1 MIRPRR
7 IVLGVKLYTT
17 VTQEIGGMIRDG
29 SLAAGDQ
36 LPSVRALSL
45 SRKVSP
51 ATVLKAYEALE
62 AGGLVEARPRS
73 GYYVREVKAR
83 PLPPPTS
90 RPRRSST
97 RLAVSDLVFE
107 TLEASRNREVIPL
120 GSAFPSP
127 VQFPW
132 PKLAR
137 YLGSSA
143 RHLDPWATVESLPPG
158 SLDLRRQIAK
168 RYLALGISVGIDQII
183 VTAGALEALN
193 LALQCVTR
201 PGDTIAIES
210 PTFYGCLQAAQ
221 RLGLNVV
228 EIPMHPTDGLDIEAL
243 KAAIAKF
250 PIRACWFMT
259 TLQHPT
265 GATLPQ
271 TRKSELVRL
280 LANHEIPLIE
290 DDAYFELQ
298 FSGKPE
304 PPAKAFDRNGYVLHC
319 GSFSKCLAPG
329 YRLGWVAAGR
339 YGEELS
345 RRKMEAS
352 IATSLPVQQG
362 IGQMLRHGGYDAH
375 LISLRRRLA
384 LSQQG
389 ALDSLRRYF
398 PPGYRVAAPR
408 GGYFLWIECAAAVD
422 SLDLHR
428 RALDLGISIA
438 PGPIF
443 SARQQFKNY
452 LRLNTGHPWTN
463 TMGRAIQKLGQ
474 LLKRY

>member
-1 MIRPRR
+1 
-7 IVLGVKLYTT
+7 
-17 VTQEIGGMIRDG
+17 MIRDG
-29 SLAAGDQ
+29 SLTCGDQ
-36 LPSVRALSL
+36 LPSIRAMSK

-51 ATVLKAYEALE
+51 ATVSKVYETLE
-62 AGGLVEARPRS
+62 SDGLIDARPRS
-73 GYYVREVKAR
+73 GYYVRDLRAQPMAPR
-83 PLPPPTS
+83 AS
-90 RPRRSST
+90 RPKASST
-97 RLAVSDLVFE
+97 RLAVSDFVFA

-127 VQFPW
+127 TQFPW

-143 RHLDPWATVESLPPG
+143 RHLDPWSTVESLPPG
-158 SLDLRRQIAK
+158 SLELRRQIAK
-168 RYLALGISVGIDQII
+168 RYLGLGMSVGIDQII
-183 VTAGALEALN
+183 ITAGALEALN

-221 RLGLNVV
+221 RLGLNVI
-228 EIPMHPTDGLDIEAL
+228 EIPMHPTNGLDIEAL
-243 KAAIAKF
+243 KAAIEEF

-265 GATLPQ
+265 GATLSPA
-271 TRKSELVRL
+271 RKSELVQL
-280 LANHEIPLIE
+280 LANYEIPLIE
-290 DDAYFELQ
+290 DDAYSELQ
-298 FSGKPE
+298 FATKAT

-339 YGEELS
+339 YAEELS
-345 RRKMEAS
+345 RRKMESS

-362 IGQMLRHGGYDAH
+362 IAQMLRSGGYDAH
-375 LISLRRRLA
+375 LTRLRRRLA
-384 LSQQG
+384 VSQR
-389 ALDSLRRYF
+389 AVLDSLQRYF
-398 PPGYRVAAPR
+398 PPGFRVAAPL
-408 GGYFLWIECAAAVD
+408 GGYFLWVECGVAVD

-452 LRLNTGHPWTN
+452 LRLNTGHPWTR
-463 TMGRAIQKLGQ
+463 TMAQAIQNIGQ
-474 LLKRY
+474 ILKRY

>member
-1 MIRPRR
+1 MIN
-7 IVLGVKLYTT
+7 G
-17 VTQEIGGMIRDG
+17 G
-29 SLAAGDQ
+29 SLSAGDQ
-36 LPSVRALSL
+36 LPSVRALSQ
-45 SRKVSP
+45 SRKVST

-62 AGGLVEARPRS
+62 ANGLIEARPRS
-73 GYYVREVKAR
+73 GYYVRELQTR
-83 PLPPPTS
+83 PMLPRTS
-90 RPRRSST
+90 RPRTSST

-107 TLEASRNREVIPL
+107 TLEASRNREVVPL
-120 GSAFPSP
+120 CSAFPSP
-127 VQFPW
+127 MQFPW

-137 YLGSSA
+137 CLGSSA
-143 RHLDPWATVESLPPG
+143 RHLDPWSTVESLPPG
-158 SLDLRRQIAK
+158 SVELRRQIAK
-168 RYLALGISVGIDQII
+168 RYLGLGMSIGIDQII

-201 PGDTIAIES
+201 AGDTIAIES

-221 RLGLNVV
+221 RLGLHVV

-243 KAAIAKF
+243 KVAIAKF

-265 GATLPQ
+265 GATLPRE
-271 TRKSELVRL
+271 RKSELVRL
-280 LANHEIPLIE
+280 LANHGIPLIE

-298 FSGKPE
+298 FATKAE
-304 PPAKAFDRNGYVLHC
+304 PPAKAFDRSGHVLHC

-339 YGEELS
+339 YAEALS

-362 IGQMLRHGGYDAH
+362 IAAMLRSGGYDAH
-375 LISLRRRLA
+375 LAGLRRRLA
-384 LSQQG
+384 ASQRA
-389 ALDSLRRYF
+389 ALDSLQRYF
-398 PPGYRVAAPR
+398 PSGYRVAAPL
-408 GGYFLWIECAAAVD
+408 GGYFLWVECAARVD

-428 RALDLGISIA
+428 RALDLGISTA

-452 LRLNTGHPWTN
+452 VRLNTGHPWTH
-463 TMGRAIQKLGQ
+463 TMAQSIQKLAQ
-474 LLKRY
+474 LLRRY

>member
-1 MIRPRR
+1 MIRS
-7 IVLGVKLYTT
+7 
-17 VTQEIGGMIRDG
+17 G
-29 SLAAGDQ
+29 SLAPGDR
-36 LPSVRALSL
+36 LPSVRALSH
-45 SRKVSP
+45 SRKVSN

-62 AGGLVEARPRS
+62 ANGLIEARPRS
-73 GYYVREVKAR
+73 GYYVRALQPR
-83 PLPPPTS
+83 PMLPRTS
-90 RPRRSST
+90 RPRTNST

-107 TLEASRNREVIPL
+107 TLEASRNREVVPL

-127 VQFPW
+127 TQFPW

-137 YLGSSA
+137 CLGSSA
-143 RHLDPWATVESLPPG
+143 RHLDPWSTVESLPPG
-158 SLDLRRQIAK
+158 SVELRRQIAK
-168 RYLALGISVGIDQII
+168 RYLGLGMSIGIDQII

-193 LALQCVTR
+193 LALQCVTQ

-221 RLGLNVV
+221 RLGLQVV
-228 EIPMHPTDGLDIEAL
+228 EIPMHATDGLNIEAL
-243 KAAIAKF
+243 KTAIAKF

-271 TRKSELVRL
+271 ARKSELVRL
-280 LANHEIPLIE
+280 LATHEIPLIE

-298 FSGKPE
+298 FATKAE
-304 PPAKAFDRNGYVLHC
+304 PPAKAFDRSGQVLHC

-339 YGEELS
+339 YAQALS

-362 IGQMLRHGGYDAH
+362 IAQMLRSGGYEAH
-375 LISLRRRLA
+375 LSGLRRRLA
-384 LSQQG
+384 ASQHAALS
-389 ALDSLRRYF
+389 SLQRYF
-398 PPGYRVAAPR
+398 PSGYRVAAPP
-408 GGYFLWIECAAAVD
+408 GGYFLWVECAAQVD

-428 RALDLGISIA
+428 RALDLGISTA

-452 LRLNTGHPWTN
+452 LRLNTGHPWTP
-463 TMGRAIQKLGQ
+463 TMAQAIQKLAQ
-474 LLKRY
+474 LLRRY

>member
-1 MIRPRR
+1 
-7 IVLGVKLYTT
+7 VLGVKLYRT
-17 VTQEIGGMIRDG
+17 VTQEISGMIRDG
-29 SLAAGDQ
+29 SLTSGDQ
-36 LPSVRALSL
+36 LPSVRALSQ

-51 ATVLKAYEALE
+51 ATVLKAYETLE
-62 AGGLVEARPRS
+62 AGGLIEARPRS
-73 GYYVREVKAR
+73 GYYVREPQTVPKQPR
-83 PLPPPTS
+83 TS
-90 RPRRSST
+90 RPRTSST

-127 VQFPW
+127 MQFPW

-137 YLGSSA
+137 CLGSSA
-143 RHLDPWATVESLPPG
+143 RHLDPWSTVESLPPG
-158 SLDLRRQIAK
+158 SVDLRRQIAK
-168 RYLALGISVGIDQII
+168 RYLSLGMSVGIDQII

-221 RLGLNVV
+221 RLGLHVV
-228 EIPMHPTDGLDIEAL
+228 EIPMHPAEGLDIEAL

-271 TRKSELVRL
+271 ARKSELVRL
-280 LANHEIPLIE
+280 LATHQIPLIE
-290 DDAYFELQ
+290 DDAYAELQ
-298 FSGKPE
+298 FAAKAE
-304 PPAKAFDRNGYVLHC
+304 PPAKAFDRGGYVLHC

-339 YGEELS
+339 YAEELS

-362 IGQMLRHGGYDAH
+362 IALMLRSGYDAH
-375 LISLRRRLA
+375 LIRLRRRLA
-384 LSQQG
+384 GSQRA
-389 ALDSLRRYF
+389 ALDSLQRYF
-398 PPGYRVAAPR
+398 PTGYRVAAPR
-408 GGYFLWIECAAAVD
+408 GGYFLWVECAAAID

-452 LRLNTGHPWTN
+452 LRLNTGHPWSSA
-463 TMGRAIQKLGQ
+463 MAQAIQKLGQ
-474 LLKRY
+474 LMKRY

>member
-1 MIRPRR
+1 MIH
-7 IVLGVKLYTT
+7 G
-17 VTQEIGGMIRDG
+17 G
-29 SLAAGDQ
+29 SLSAGDQ
-36 LPSVRALSL
+36 LPSVRALSQ
-45 SRKVSP
+45 SRKVST

-62 AGGLVEARPRS
+62 ANGLIEARPRS
-73 GYYVREVKAR
+73 GYYVRELQTR
-83 PLPPPTS
+83 PMLPRTS
-90 RPRRSST
+90 RPRTSST

-107 TLEASRNREVIPL
+107 TLEASRNREVVPL

-127 VQFPW
+127 MQFPW

-137 YLGSSA
+137 CLGSSA
-143 RHLDPWATVESLPPG
+143 RHLDPWSTVESLPPG
-158 SLDLRRQIAK
+158 SVELRRQIAK
-168 RYLALGISVGIDQII
+168 RYLGLGMSIGIDQII

-201 PGDTIAIES
+201 AGDTIAIES

-221 RLGLNVV
+221 RLGLHVV

-243 KAAIAKF
+243 NVAIAKF

-265 GATLPQ
+265 GATLPRE
-271 TRKSELVRL
+271 RKSELVRL
-280 LANHEIPLIE
+280 LANHGIPLIE

-298 FSGKPE
+298 FATKAE
-304 PPAKAFDRNGYVLHC
+304 PPAKAFDRSGHVLHC

-339 YGEELS
+339 YAEALS

-362 IGQMLRHGGYDAH
+362 IAAMLRSGGYDAH
-375 LISLRRRLA
+375 LAGLRRRLA
-384 LSQQG
+384 ASQRA
-389 ALDSLRRYF
+389 ALDSLQRYF
-398 PPGYRVAAPR
+398 PSGYRVAAPL
-408 GGYFLWIECAAAVD
+408 GGYFLWVECAARVD

-428 RALDLGISIA
+428 RALDLGISTA

-452 LRLNTGHPWTN
+452 VRLNTGHPWTH
-463 TMGRAIQKLGQ
+463 TMAQSIQKLAQ
-474 LLKRY
+474 LLRRY

>member
-1 MIRPRR
+1 
-7 IVLGVKLYTT
+7 VKLHKTIT
-17 VTQEIGGMIRDG
+17 EELDGMIRDG
-29 SLAAGDQ
+29 SLTVGEQ
-36 LPSVRALSL
+36 LPSIRALSR

-51 ATVLKAYEALE
+51 ATVLKAYETLE
-62 AGGLVEARPRS
+62 ARGLIEARPRS
-73 GYYVREVKAR
+73 GYYACHVRAQ
-83 PLPPPTS
+83 PAPPRTS
-90 RPRRSST
+90 RPKATST

-107 TLEASRNREVIPL
+107 TLEASRNRDVVPL

-127 VQFPW
+127 TQFPW

-143 RHLDPWATVESLPPG
+143 RHLDPWSTVESLPPG
-158 SLDLRRQIAK
+158 SIDLRRQIAK
-168 RYLALGISVGIDQII
+168 RYLGLGMSVGIDQIVI
-183 VTAGALEALN
+183 TAGALEALS

-221 RLGLNVV
+221 RLGLHVV
-228 EIPMHPTDGLDIEAL
+228 EIPMHPTEGLDVESL
-243 KAAIAKF
+243 KTAIANF

-265 GATLPQ
+265 GATVPAE
-271 TRKSELVRL
+271 RKAELVRL
-280 LANHEIPLIE
+280 LADHEIPLIE
-290 DDAYFELQ
+290 DDAYAELQ
-298 FSGKPE
+298 FSSKPE
-304 PPAKAFDRNGYVLHC
+304 PPAKAFDRHAQVLHC

-339 YGEELS
+339 YAEELS
-345 RRKMEAS
+345 RRKMESS

-362 IGQMLRHGGYDAH
+362 IAQMLRSGGYDAH
-375 LISLRRRLA
+375 LIRLRRRLA
-384 LSQQG
+384 VSQRA
-389 ALDSLRRYF
+389 ALDSLQRFF
-398 PPGYRVAAPR
+398 PGGFRVVAPR

-428 RALDLGISIA
+428 RALEVGISIA
-438 PGPIF
+438 PGPVF

-452 LRLNTGHPWTN
+452 LRLNSGHPWN
-463 TMGRAIQKLGQ
+463 STMEQAIQRLAQ
-474 LLKRY
+474 LLRRY